1 MCSPVHFGK
10 QVKRNSLTSPFPQS
24 SPPSTPT
31 PKSSNNII
39 LAVPF
44 NCMEPKPENGGSDP
58 METLPEMSDPQNT
71 AVLAYPVQANSQSVY
86 QRTLYPITLKFEE
99 VVYKVNLD
107 RKESCWGSWTSREK
121 TILNGITGIVS
132 PGEILAM
139 LGPSGSGKTTL
150 LTALGG
156 RLNGKLSGKITYNG
170 QPFSGTIKR
179 RTGFVAQDDV
189 LYPHLTVTETLFFTA
204 LLRLPNS
211 LTQEEK
217 AQHVENVITELGLTR
232 CRNSMIG
239 GPLFRGISGGEK
251 KRVSIGQE
259 MLINPSLLLLDEPT
273 SGLDSTTAQRI
284 LNTVKKLASGGRT
297 VVTTIH
303 QPSSR
308 LYHMF
313 DKVVLL
319 SEGSPIYYGPAS
331 TALEYFSSI
340 NFSTSMTVNPA
351 DLLLDLANGIAPDSK
366 QATEQGENAEREQ
379 KLVKETLISA
389 YDKNISTR
397 LKAELCDA
405 NNYNYARDGSK
416 RHDMKSEQWC
426 TSWWHQFKVLLQR
439 GLRERRF
446 EAFNR
451 LRIFQVISVAVLGG
465 LLWWHTPTS
474 HIEDRIALLFFFSV
488 FWGFY
493 PLYNAVFTFPQERR
507 MLIKERSSGM
517 YHLSSY
523 FLARTVGD
531 LPLELALP
539 TAFVCIIYWM
549 GGLKPEPAT
558 FIFSLLVVLYAV
570 LVSQSLGLAIG
581 AILMDIKQATTLAS
595 VTTLVFLIA
604 GGYYVQQI
612 PPFIVWLKYL
622 SYSYYCYKLLLGVQ
636 YNEDDYY
643 ECSKGVM
650 CRVGDFPAV
659 KSMGLNHLWV
669 DVAIMGLMLVGYRLV
684 AYLALHRVR
693 LR

>member
-1 MCSPVHFGK
+1 MPLHS
-10 QVKRNSLTSPFPQS
+10 
-24 SPPSTPT
+24 
-31 PKSSNNII
+31 I
-39 LAVPF
+39 A
-44 NCMEPKPENGGSDP
+44 PKPENFPATPSPDATP
-58 METLPEMSDPQNT
+58 LSPSPSEMSQPPTPPLDGT
-71 AVLAYPVQANSQSVY
+71 AVLAYPVQPNINSQSLIQVA
-86 QRTLYPITLKFEE
+86 TFPITLKFEE
-99 VVYKVNLD
+99 VVYKV
-107 RKESCWGSWTSREK
+107 KVEHKGGSSWCGGTWSTQEK
-121 TILNGITGIVS
+121 TILNGVTGMVC

-156 RLNGKLSGKITYNG
+156 RLSGKLSGKITYNG
-170 QPFSGTIKR
+170 QPFSGSVKR
-179 RTGFVAQDDV
+179 RTGFVTQDDV
-189 LYPHLTVTETLFFTA
+189 LYPHLTVLETLLFTA

-211 LTQEEK
+211 LNRDEK
-217 AQHVENVITELGLTR
+217 LRHVEGIISELGLGR
-232 CRNSMIG
+232 CQNSMIG

-259 MLINPSLLLLDEPT
+259 MIINPSLLLLDEPT

-284 LNTVKKLASGGRT
+284 INTVKRLAAGGRT

-331 TALEYFSSI
+331 TALDYFSSI
-340 NFSTSMTVNPA
+340 GFSTSMTVNPA
-351 DLLLDLANGIAPDSK
+351 DLLLDLANGLSPDSK
-366 QATEQGENAEREQ
+366 NAIDQVESTDQEKKAVRD
-379 KLVKETLISA
+379 TLLSA

-397 LKAELCDA
+397 LKAELCTIDVSS
-405 NNYNYARDGSK
+405 YTFVKGRDT
-416 RHDMKSEQWC
+416 RSEQWC

-446 EAFNR
+446 ESFNR

-474 HIEDRIALLFFFSV
+474 HIADRIALLFFFSV

-507 MLIKERSSGM
+507 MLLKEKNSGM

-523 FLARTVGD
+523 FISRTVGD

-539 TAFVCIIYWM
+539 TAFVFIIYWM
-549 GGLKPEPAT
+549 GGLRPDPIT
-558 FIFSLLVVLYAV
+558 FILSLLIVLYSV
-570 LVSQSLGLAIG
+570 LVSQSLGLAFG
-581 AILMDIKQATTLAS
+581 AILMDVKQATTLAS

-612 PPFIVWLKYL
+612 PPFIEWLKYL
-622 SYSYYCYKLLLGVQ
+622 SYSYYCYRLLLGVQ
-636 YNEDDYY
+636 YNEDDHY
-643 ECSKGVM
+643 ECSKGQF
-650 CRVGDFPAV
+650 CRVGDFPPVKAV
-659 KSMGLNHLWV
+659 GLNNLWI
-669 DVAIMGLMLVGYRLV
+669 DVCIMGLMLMGYRLI
-684 AYLALHRVR
+684 AYVALHRV

>member
-1 MCSPVHFGK
+1 MPQNCIAPK
-10 QVKRNSLTSPFPQS
+10 LEYCNSHHSVEGP
-24 SPPSTPT
+24 
-31 PKSSNNII
+31 
-39 LAVPF
+39 
-44 NCMEPKPENGGSDP
+44 
-58 METLPEMSDPQNT
+58 PEMTDTDNST
-71 AVLAYPVQANSQSVY
+71 VLSYPIQTNEVNEQQQPFSK
-86 QRTLYPITLKFEE
+86 LIMYPITLKFEE
-99 VVYKVNLD
+99 LVYKVKLEQ
-107 RKESCWGSWTSREK
+107 KGGCWGSTWTCKEK
-121 TILNGITGIVS
+121 TILNGITGVVC

-156 RLNGKLSGKITYNG
+156 RLSGKLSGKIMYNG
-170 QPFSGTIKR
+170 QPFSGSMKR

-189 LYPHLTVTETLFFTA
+189 LYPHLTVTETLVFTA

-211 LTQEEK
+211 LTRDEK
-217 AQHVENVITELGLTR
+217 IQHVERVITELGLTR
-232 CRNSMIG
+232 CRSSMIG

-259 MLINPSLLLLDEPT
+259 LLINPSLLLLDEPT

-284 LNTVKKLASGGRT
+284 LNTIKRLASGGRT

-308 LYHMF
+308 LYYMF

-319 SEGSPIYYGPAS
+319 SEGCPIYYGPAS
-331 TALEYFSSI
+331 TALDYFSSVG
-340 NFSTSMTVNPA
+340 FSTCVTVNPA
-351 DLLLDLANGIAPDSK
+351 DLLLDLASGIAPDSK
-366 QATEQGENAEREQ
+366 HATEQSEGLEQ
-379 KLVKETLISA
+379 EKKQVRDSLIYA
-389 YDKNISTR
+389 YEKNIATR
-397 LKAELCDA
+397 LKDEVCSPEV
-405 NNYNYARDGSK
+405 NNYNITKDACARNSITP
-416 RHDMKSEQWC
+416 EQWC

-439 GLRERRF
+439 GVRERRY

-451 LRIFQVISVAVLGG
+451 LRIFQVVSVAFLGG
-465 LLWWHTPTS
+465 LLWWHTPES
-474 HIEDRIALLFFFSV
+474 HIEDRVALLFFFSV

-517 YHLSSY
+517 YRLSSY
-523 FLARTVGD
+523 FLARTIGD

-539 TAFVCIIYWM
+539 TAFVVIIYWM
-549 GGLKPEPAT
+549 GGLKPDPIT
-558 FIFSLLVVLYAV
+558 FILSLLVVLYSV
-570 LVSQSLGLAIG
+570 VVSQSLGLAFG
-581 AILMDIKQATTLAS
+581 AILMEIKQATTLAS

-604 GGYYVQQI
+604 GGYYIQQI

-636 YNEDDYY
+636 YNENDYY
-643 ECSKGVM
+643 ECSKGELCKVA
-650 CRVGDFPAV
+650 DFPPI

-669 DVAIMGLMLVGYRLV
+669 DVCIMALMLVGYRLV

-693 LR
+693 

>member
-1 MCSPVHFGK
+1 M
-10 QVKRNSLTSPFPQS
+10 PQ
-24 SPPSTPT
+24 
-31 PKSSNNII
+31 
-39 LAVPF
+39 
-44 NCMEPKPENGGSDP
+44 NCIAPKPEYCNSHSVEGP
-58 METLPEMSDPQNT
+58 PEMTEPHNSS
-71 AVLAYPVQANSQSVY
+71 VLAYPIRTNEQSFPKL
-86 QRTLYPITLKFEE
+86 TMHPITLKFEE
-99 VVYKVNLD
+99 LVYKVKLEE
-107 RKESCWGSWTSREK
+107 KGMCWGSTWTCKEK
-121 TILNGITGIVS
+121 TILNGITGVVC

-156 RLNGKLSGKITYNG
+156 RLSGKLSGKITYNS
-170 QPFSGTIKR
+170 QPFSGAIKR

-189 LYPHLTVTETLFFTA
+189 LYPHLTVTETLVFTA

-211 LTQEEK
+211 LTRDEK
-217 AQHVENVITELGLTR
+217 VQHVERVITELGLTR
-232 CRNSMIG
+232 CRSSMIG

-284 LNTVKKLASGGRT
+284 LKTIKRLASGGRT

-308 LYHMF
+308 LYYMF

-319 SEGSPIYYGPAS
+319 SEGCPIYYGPAS
-331 TALEYFSSI
+331 TALEYFSSVG
-340 NFSTSMTVNPA
+340 FSTCVTVNPA

-366 QATEQGENAEREQ
+366 HSTEQSEGLEQER
-379 KLVKETLISA
+379 KLVRESLISA
-389 YDKNISTR
+389 YDKNIATR
-397 LKAELCDA
+397 LKAEVCSLEV
-405 NNYNYARDGSK
+405 NNYNITKDACSK
-416 RHDMKSEQWC
+416 QWS

-439 GLRERRF
+439 GVRERRH

-451 LRIFQVISVAVLGG
+451 LRIFQVISVAFLGG
-465 LLWWHTPTS
+465 LLWWHTPES
-474 HIEDRIALLFFFSV
+474 HIEDRVALLFFFSV

-517 YHLSSY
+517 YRLSSY
-523 FLARTVGD
+523 FLARTIGD

-539 TAFVCIIYWM
+539 TAFVFIIYWM
-549 GGLKPEPAT
+549 GGLKPDPLT
-558 FIFSLLVVLYAV
+558 FILSLLVVLYSV
-570 LVSQSLGLAIG
+570 LVSQSLGLAFG
-581 AILMDIKQATTLAS
+581 AILMEIKQATTLAS

-604 GGYYVQQI
+604 GGYYIQQI
-612 PPFIVWLKYL
+612 PPFIAWLKYL

-636 YNEDDYY
+636 YNDNDYY
-643 ECSKGVM
+643 ECSNGVL
-650 CRVGDFPAV
+650 CKVADFPPI
-659 KSMGLNHLWV
+659 KSMGLNYMWV
-669 DVAIMGLMLVGYRLV
+669 DVSIMALMLVGYRLV

-693 LR
+693 

>member
-1 MCSPVHFGK
+1 
-10 QVKRNSLTSPFPQS
+10 
-24 SPPSTPT
+24 
-31 PKSSNNII
+31 
-39 LAVPF
+39 
-44 NCMEPKPENGGSDP
+44 MEPKPESGGSDP
-58 METLPEMSDPQNT
+58 MENLTEMSEPQNT
-71 AVLAYPVQANSQSVY
+71 AVLAYPVAANLQSVY
-86 QRTLYPITLKFEE
+86 QLTLYPITLKFEE
-99 VVYKVNLD
+99 VVYKVKLEQ
-107 RKESCWGSWTSREK
+107 KGSLWGTWTSKEK
-121 TILNGITGIVS
+121 NILNGLTGMVS

-156 RLNGKLSGKITYNG
+156 RLHGKLSGKITYNG
-170 QPFSGTIKR
+170 LPFSGTVKR

-189 LYPHLTVTETLFFTA
+189 LYPHLTVTETLLFTA

-211 LTQEEK
+211 LTRDEK
-217 AQHVENVITELGLTR
+217 AQHVERVITELGLTR

-284 LNTVKKLASGGRT
+284 LTTVKRLANGGRT

-313 DKVVLL
+313 DKVILL
-319 SEGSPIYYGPAS
+319 SEGYPIYYGPAS
-331 TALEYFSSI
+331 AALDYFSSI
-340 NFSTSMTVNPA
+340 GFATSMTVNPA

-366 QATEQGENAEREQ
+366 QPTEQVENMEQEQ
-379 KLVKETLISA
+379 KLIKEALISA

-397 LKAELCDA
+397 LKAELCSYDA
-405 NNYNYARDGSK
+405 NSYNYAKDGSK
-416 RHDMKSEQWC
+416 RHDVMKAEQWC

-474 HIEDRIALLFFFSV
+474 HIQDRIALLFFFSV

-517 YHLSSY
+517 YRLSSY

-539 TAFVCIIYWM
+539 TAFVFIIYWM
-549 GGLKPEPAT
+549 GGLKADAMT
-558 FIFSLLVVLYAV
+558 FILSLIIVLYSV

-581 AILMDIKQATTLAS
+581 ALLMDIKQATTLAS

-604 GGYYVQQI
+604 GGYYVQRI

-636 YNEDDYY
+636 YKEDDYY
-643 ECSKGVM
+643 ECAKGVL

-659 KSMGLNHLWV
+659 KSMGLNNLWV
-669 DVAIMGLMLVGYRLV
+669 DVAIMALMLVGYRLV

-693 LR
+693 FR